1 MLIPVMITRGSAID
15 VALTF
20 AYYHYQHKATS
31 LMTLIS
37 PRMTLTLNFMGE

>member
-1 MLIPVMITRGSAID
+1 MLVPIMITRDSAID
-15 VALTF
+15 VALTS

-37 PRMTLTLNFMGE
+37 PRTTLTVNFMGE